1 MELVKSKAQEIE
13 REKNKNTIPTQQP
26 NQIKNIKSIILSQH
40 KIVHNPQNHAHSTL
54 SKYTT
59 TNNVAQPAK
68 SKNSYASQSF
78 LANKPASP
86 KLPGEQT
93 SLISKHYMRLFW
105 I

>member
-68 SKNSYASQSF
+68 SKKF
-78 LANKPASP
+78 LCLP
-86 KLPGEQT
+86 KLPGQQA
-93 SLISKHYMRLFW
+93 SKSKASWRTNQFD
-105 I
+105 